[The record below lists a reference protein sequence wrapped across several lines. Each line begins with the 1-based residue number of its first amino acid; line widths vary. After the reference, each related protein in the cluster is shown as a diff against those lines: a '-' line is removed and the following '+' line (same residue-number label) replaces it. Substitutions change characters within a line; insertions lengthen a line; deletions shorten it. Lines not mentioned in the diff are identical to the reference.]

1 MSPSGGAPRPSP
13 AVERVL
19 VRLSDAKRSGSDW
32 RARCP
37 AHDDREPSLS
47 VAQGERGA
55 LLKCHAGC
63 PQDAVVSALGL
74 SAAELFD
81 DHAER
86 AERRQTVY
94 PVRDPAGRVVAE
106 HVRTDLPDG
115 RKGFTWRRRG
125 RPGLGGLKVA
135 ELPLYGWPLAAGEPD
150 GPVILTEGEKACDAV
165 KGLGFA
171 ALGTV
176 TGAGSTSSAA
186 VLEPLRGR
194 HVVLWP
200 DNDDPGRQ
208 HMDRV
213 AERLRGVA
221 ASVRRLSWPGAR
233 EPGDDAADFIARG
246 GGRDELAAMIEQGA
260 TPSSDARPGPAE
272 SPRSAYVLVAN
283 VERGRVQWLWPG
295 RIPRGKLVILDG
307 DPGLGKSTV
316 MCDVA
321 ARLTR
326 GQPMPMEAAAVG
338 PPAAVVL
345 LSAEDDV
352 GDTLRPRL
360 EAAGADVG
368 RVVAL
373 DMSNVASAGT
383 AFPRDV
389 TGLRRMIIEHGAV
402 LVVVDPLMAFLSLDV
417 NSWRDQDVRRA
428 LFPLAALAQETGAA
442 IVVVRHLNKAQG
454 SNAVYRGGGSIGII
468 GAARVGLLVAK
479 HPNDEA
485 RRVLAVTKCNLGPP
499 APALAFR
506 LAAADDVARV
516 EWEGPTEHS
525 AADLLDAAAQAP
537 ARGSGARGEAETFLR
552 ELLEKRPLPASAV
565 MAQAREA
572 GISAMTLRRAQR
584 SLGIRPR
591 KDGLRGGWV
600 WALPSTDTGAEDD
613 HPTPEGA
620 QSKA

>member
-1 MSPSGGAPRPSP
+1 MSPSGGAPLPSP

-19 VRLSDAKRSGSDW
+19 AHLPDAKRSGSDW

-63 PQDAVVSALGL
+63 SQDAVLSALGL

-86 AERRQTVY
+86 PARQPTVY
-94 PVRDPAGRVVAE
+94 HVRDPSGRVVAE
-106 HVRTDLPDG
+106 HVRTDRPGG
-115 RKGFTWRRRG
+115 RKGFTWRRDG
-125 RPGLGGLKVA
+125 SPGLRGLKVA
-135 ELPLYGWPLAAGEPD
+135 DLPLYGWPLAGD

-165 KGLGFA
+165 KSLGFA

-176 TGAGSTSSAA
+176 TGAGVTPNAA

-200 DNDDPGRQ
+200 DNDEPGQQ
-208 HMDRV
+208 HM
-213 AERLRGVA
+213 ERIAATLRGVG
-221 ASVRRLSWPGAR
+221 ASVRWLSWPGAR
-233 EPGDDAADFIARG
+233 EPGDDAADFIARRG
-246 GGRDELAAMIEQGA
+246 TRDALASLIEQA
-260 TPSSDARPGPAE
+260 APPSPDARTGPAE

-283 VERGRVQWLWPG
+283 VERGRVEWLWPG

-316 MCDVA
+316 MCDLA
-321 ARLTR
+321 ARVTR
-326 GQPMPMEAAAVG
+326 GRPMPTEAAPAG
-338 PPAAVVL
+338 PPAAVVV

-373 DMSNVASAGT
+373 DMSKVESAGT

-389 TGLRRMIIEHGAV
+389 TDLRRVIIEHRAV

-417 NSWRDQDVRRA
+417 NTWRDQDVRRA
-428 LFPLAALAQETGAA
+428 LFPLATLGQETGAA

-468 GAARVGLLVAK
+468 AAARVGLLVAK
-479 HPNDEA
+479 HPNDDA
-485 RRVLAVTKCNLGPP
+485 RRVLAVAKCNLGPP
-499 APALAFR
+499 ASALAFR

-537 ARGSGARGEAETFLR
+537 ARGGGARDEAEVFLR
-552 ELLEKRPLPASAV
+552 EVLAEGPLPASAV
-565 MAQAREA
+565 MAQAHEA

-591 KDGLRGGWV
+591 KAGLRGGWV
-600 WALPSTDTGAEDD
+600 WAFPTDADAEGD

-620 QSKA
+620 QSEA